1 MFSENMNDDVK
12 EVLLTEEQIQEIVS
26 DLGRK
31 ITEDYRGKNLV
42 LVSVL
47 KGSVV
52 FMADLMRAIDIP
64 CTIDFMV
71 VSSYG
76 AGTESSGV
84 VKIIKDL
91 DADLRGVDLLI
102 VEDIL
107 DTGRTL
113 ASLIKILKMRNP
125 NSVKICTFLDKPE
138 RRLAD
143 ISADY
148 VGACVP
154 DEFVVGYGLDYDEIY
169 RNLPYVGVLKP
180 SVYSE

>member
-1 MFSENMNDDVK
+1 MFSEDMKDDIK
-12 EVLLTEEQIQEIVS
+12 EVLLSEEEIKDIVS
-26 DLGRK
+26 DLGRQ

-52 FMADLMRAIDIP
+52 FMADLMRAIEIP
-64 CTIDFMV
+64 CSIDFMV

-76 AGTESSGV
+76 SGTESSGV

-113 ASLIKILKMRNP
+113 SSLIKILKMRNP
-125 NSVKICTFLDKPE
+125 SSVKICTFLDKPE

-154 DEFVVGYGLDYDEIY
+154 DEFVVGYGLDYNERY
-169 RNLPYVGVLKP
+169 RNLPYVGVVKP
-180 SVYSE
+180 EVYSK